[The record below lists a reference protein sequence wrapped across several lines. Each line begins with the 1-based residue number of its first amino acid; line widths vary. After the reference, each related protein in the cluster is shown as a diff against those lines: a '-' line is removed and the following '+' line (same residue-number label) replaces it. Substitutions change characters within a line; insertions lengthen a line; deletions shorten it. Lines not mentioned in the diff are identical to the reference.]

1 MSLMRPRSNDF
12 DKDGYLNWPFMS
24 VQTWGET
31 PVGEWTLKVFDDVSG
46 MRLSN
51 KIVYL
56 LGKQN

>member
-1 MSLMRPRSNDF
+1 MRPRSNDF

-56 LGKQN
+56 LFR